1 MPETRPDASNFFT
14 PICPCFLKFNF
25 YILCKIIYLQFFLS
39 RIEDDLSTAIKE
51 YFRAI
56 PDEFVTGLL
65 GSERSNLPR
74 LGTYK
79 ENQISATNK
88 DQLESFMNSLLK
100 LINSLEKTS
109 LFGQGKKEDVSIIS
123 KELQN
128 IGQLQSKTSFLASN
142 WAGSQDNLMT
152 FLSEF
157 AKIGSSWNNFSE
169 DYENTVIEPMKLLQV
184 NINCKSS

>member
-1 MPETRPDASNFFT
+1 M
-14 PICPCFLKFNF
+14 
-25 YILCKIIYLQFFLS
+25 S
-39 RIEDDLSTAIKE
+39 RIEDDLATAIKE

-169 DYENTVIEPMKLLQV
+169 DYENTVVEPMKLLQV
-184 NINCKSS
+184 NINCKSSKSFLSKVQGSKNCTSTVRTYND